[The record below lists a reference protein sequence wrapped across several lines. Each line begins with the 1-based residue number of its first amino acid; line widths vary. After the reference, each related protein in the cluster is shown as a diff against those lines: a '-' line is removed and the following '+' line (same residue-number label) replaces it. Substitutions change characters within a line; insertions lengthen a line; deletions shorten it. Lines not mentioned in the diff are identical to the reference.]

1 MHNIFHEH
9 QPYRPA
15 RRKAEDYDLMPQ
27 KRPRGRARI
36 LSEQDI
42 ERVETQILRDSKAPY
57 AYLLKFRLTVYA
69 GLRVGEVLNIH
80 IDDLVDS
87 DGKVSEYVTVRPKV
101 GKGGKG
107 RAIPMHPKIAHVVLK
122 FLLHHPDM
130 NYIAFSQRWRTPK
143 RQTLTALTNQLWWF
157 YKKAGLRGCSSH
169 SGRRTFI
176 TNLAKIAPR
185 IGMTLRDVQE
195 AAGHARLDTTEV
207 YIEPSGNLAKLI
219 RSLK

>member
-1 MHNIFHEH
+1 MKDIYQEF

-15 RRKAEDYDLMPQ
+15 PREAEDYDLMPHR
-27 KRPRGRARI
+27 RPRSRARV
-36 LSEQDI
+36 LSDRDI
-42 ERVETQILRDSKAPY
+42 EQVETQICRYSRAPY

-80 IDDLVDS
+80 ISDLVEPNGQVS
-87 DGKVSEYVTVRPKV
+87 DWVTVRPKV

-107 RAIPMHPKIAHVVLK
+107 RKIPMHPKIAQLVVK
-122 FLLHHPDM
+122 FQLHHPDM
-130 NYIAFSQRWRTPK
+130 DYVAFSQRWHTPK
-143 RQTLTALTNQLWWF
+143 RQGLTAITNQFHWM

-176 TNLAKIAPR
+176 TNLAKSASKN
-185 IGMTLRDVQE
+185 GYTLRDVQLL
-195 AAGHARLDTTEV
+195 AGHARLETTEC
-207 YIEPSGNLAKLI
+207 YIEPSENMGKLI